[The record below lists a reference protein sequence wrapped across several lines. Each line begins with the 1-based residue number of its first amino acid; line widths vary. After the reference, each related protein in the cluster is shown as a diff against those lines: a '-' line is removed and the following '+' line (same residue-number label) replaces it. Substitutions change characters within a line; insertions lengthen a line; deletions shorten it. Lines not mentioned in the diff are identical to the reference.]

1 VWGLGTSA
9 GIGAQRLR
17 EHNKAE
23 VTRKDWWSYSN
34 NPIRILF
41 GIGSLSEL
49 GCLVES
55 FSHLLLV
62 TTPSLTKL
70 GVTERVCSIMGTGR
84 TMVVDDIQ
92 PNPDLVDFENRMQ
105 VLASEPIQAIVG
117 LGGGSVLDTAKVLSF
132 LWRAGSSDVLRAHF
146 ERGAELPSVGPLPV
160 IAIPTTAGTGSEVTP
175 FATVWDKQRIKK
187 YSLTFPNLSPNVAL
201 LDPQLTLSLPEN
213 MTVATGLDALS
224 QGLEAIW
231 NRNANSITMAYAL
244 QAVVIAFRTLLR
256 LVNALDDL
264 EYRSRMLEAS
274 LLSGLAIRRTRTALA
289 HAISYPVTAVYGVPH
304 GLACGFTLPA
314 ILEFNAQVDDGRLVN
329 LARQLGFESI
339 QSFRDELVAFLGR
352 LDVRRRLEEY
362 FSSTDQL
369 LELAPRMLTPGRADN
384 NLRAVEVSDVRAI
397 LRAAWV
403 GG

>member
-1 VWGLGTSA
+1 M
-9 GIGAQRLR
+9 R
-17 EHNKAE
+17 
-23 VTRKDWWSYSN
+23 
-34 NPIRILF
+34 
-41 GIGSLSEL
+41 
-49 GCLVES
+49 
-55 FSHLLLV
+55 
-62 TTPSLTKL
+62 
-70 GVTERVCSIMGTGR
+70 
-84 TMVVDDIQ
+84 
-92 PNPDLVDFENRMQ
+92 
-105 VLASEPIQAIVG
+105 
-117 LGGGSVLDTAKVLSF
+117 
-132 LWRAGSSDVLRAHF
+132 
-146 ERGAELPSVGPLPV
+146 
-160 IAIPTTAGTGSEVTP
+160 
-175 FATVWDKQRIKK
+175 
-187 YSLTFPNLSPNVAL
+187 
-201 LDPQLTLSLPEN
+201 
-213 MTVATGLDALS
+213 
-224 QGLEAIW
+224 
-231 NRNANSITMAYAL
+231 
-244 QAVVIAFRTLLR
+244 IAFRTLLR